1 MSGIRQTGATSQYIL
16 LPGTGYTSAKGF
28 VSDGSAAALINV
40 TNLDGSTTNLIF
52 DVHQYL
58 DSDGSGTHANC
69 VTDEVADTFTPLA
82 TYLRQNKRMAL
93 LSEIGGGSNDPSCLT
108 GTDYLPCYPKFC
120 KYQVIDQFPRRVL
133 GTLLSGPELGRIPR
147 IHRLG
152 SWCLRDILHPQ
163 PHAVGLGC
171 RRLG

>member
-1 MSGIRQTGATSQYIL
+1 MIVGDPAPYAIPNSKLTCYVPVPDLNMWGVTVQAAVSAVRNAGATSQYIL
-16 LPGTGYTSAKGF
+16 LPGTQYTSANGF
-28 VSDGSAAALINV
+28 VSDGSAAALNNV

-69 VTDEVADTFTPLA
+69 VQDHVADTFTPLA

-108 GTDYLPCYPKFC
+108 SMGP
-120 KYQVIDQFPRRVL
+120 
-133 GTLLSGPELGRIPR
+133 TLLLFHNLQIA
-147 IHRLG
+147 I
-152 SWCLRDILHPQ
+152 Q
-163 PHAVGLGC
+163 
-171 RRLG
+171 